1 MLHTFLVDL
10 WDTLLGMLV
19 IKAIFLLI
27 AGLIMALDGTL
38 AAINKETNDAERER
52 RPADY
57 SHIQ

>member
-1 MLHTFLVDL
+1 
-10 WDTLLGMLV
+10 MLV

-38 AAINKETNDAERER
+38 AAINKETNDAEREG